1 VISRP
6 SEAITGVVGSIV
18 GAILVLLGQFTDVE
32 VSTEASAAII
42 VLVSWIAAGVT
53 WYIARKQRTG
63 DLSASKDGT
72 VQS

>member
-1 VISRP
+1 MISRP

-32 VSTEASAAII
+32 VTTEASAAII

-53 WYIARKQRTG
+53 WYIARKQRSG
-63 DLSASKDGT
+63 ALQAGNDGT
-72 VQS
+72 VES